1 MENWQGPRWATKELV
16 NDIHN
21 LWVGLVLSVDAG
33 FEDVECIVIRPKKG
47 EYLLKFRSDYEWWSP
62 VLKLNPE
69 QQKEVKRVFGTP
81 YEVRLDESVTQS
93 YQVINKLECYY
104 EWWSPVLKLNPEQQK
119 EVKRVF
125 GTPYEVRLDESVT
138 QSYQVINK
146 LECCYKGSFC
156 NYDHDSGQRI
166 YGICAVNKKP
176 VMCDEVRE
184 RLGRKFE
191 RPTKL
196 TGMGS
201 FCNYDHDSGQRIYG
215 ICAVNKKPVMCDEV
229 RERLGRKFERPTKLT
244 GMRTVMNGDVA
255 LEIAYYADCAVNK
268 KPVMC
273 DEVRE
278 RLGRKFERPTK
289 LTGMRTVMNGD
300 VALEIAYYADGSR
313 VVFDYHD
320 ARLVGVVP
328 LDRNGNPKGF
338 AKYDNGEMDTEQL
351 SALLTQLKQ
360 GKTVGKP
367 NKYMGVVPLDRNG
380 NPKGFAKYDN
390 GEMDTE
396 QLSALLTQLK
406 QGKTVG
412 KPNKY
417 MFIHDG
423 PCYNKFCM
431 SVGLNP
437 FNKDTV
443 TSRNNSFYASMQ
455 RLNVYNKFKEYWHY
469 LDTLI

>member
-1 MENWQGPRWATKELV
+1 MESWQGPRWATKELV

-21 LWVGLVLSVDAG
+21 LWVELVLSVDAG

-69 QQKEVKRVFGTP
+69 QQKQVKRVFGTP

-93 YQVINKLECYY
+93 YQVINKLECY
-104 EWWSPVLKLNPEQQK
+104 
-119 EVKRVF
+119 
-125 GTPYEVRLDESVT
+125 
-138 QSYQVINK
+138 
-146 LECCYKGSFC
+146 YKGSFC

-191 RPTKL
+191 RP
-196 TGMGS
+196 
-201 FCNYDHDSGQRIYG
+201 
-215 ICAVNKKPVMCDEV
+215 V
-229 RERLGRKFERPTKLT
+229 KF
-244 GMRTVMNGDVA
+244 
-255 LEIAYYADCAVNK
+255 
-268 KPVMC
+268 
-273 DEVRE
+273 
-278 RLGRKFERPTK
+278 
-289 LTGMRTVMNGD
+289 TGMRTVMNGD

-328 LDRNGNPKGF
+328 LDRNGNTKGF

-360 GKTVGKP
+360 GKTVGTP
-367 NKYMGVVPLDRNG
+367 NR
-380 NPKGFAKYDN
+380 
-390 GEMDTE
+390 
-396 QLSALLTQLK
+396 
-406 QGKTVG
+406 
-412 KPNKY
+412 Y

-437 FNKDTV
+437 FDTTTV

-455 RLNVYNKFKEYWHY
+455 RLNVYNKFKEYWNF

>member
-1 MENWQGPRWATKELV
+1 METSGMPRWATKELV

-47 EYLLKFRSDYEWWSP
+47 EYLLKFHSDYEWWSP
-62 VLKLNPE
+62 ALKLTSE
-69 QQKEVKRVFGTP
+69 QQREVKRVFGTP

-93 YQVINKLECYY
+93 YQVINKLECY
-104 EWWSPVLKLNPEQQK
+104 
-119 EVKRVF
+119 
-125 GTPYEVRLDESVT
+125 
-138 QSYQVINK
+138 
-146 LECCYKGSFC
+146 YKGSFC

-191 RPTKL
+191 RPTK
-196 TGMGS
+196 
-201 FCNYDHDSGQRIYG
+201 F
-215 ICAVNKKPVMCDEV
+215 
-229 RERLGRKFERPTKLT
+229 T
-244 GMRTVMNGDVA
+244 GMRTVMS
-255 LEIAYYADCAVNK
+255 
-268 KPVMC
+268 
-273 DEVRE
+273 
-278 RLGRKFERPTK
+278 
-289 LTGMRTVMNGD
+289 GD

-328 LDRNGNPKGF
+328 LDKNGNPKGF
-338 AKYDNGEMDTEQL
+338 AKYDNGELDTEQL

-360 GKTVGKP
+360 GKKVG
-367 NKYMGVVPLDRNG
+367 
-380 NPKGFAKYDN
+380 
-390 GEMDTE
+390 T
-396 QLSALLTQLK
+396 
-406 QGKTVG
+406 
-412 KPNKY
+412 PNKY

-431 SVGLNP
+431 SVGTNP
-437 FNKDTV
+437 FDTTTV
-443 TSRNNSFYASMQ
+443 TSSNNSFYASLQ
-455 RLNVYNKFKEYWHY
+455 RLNVYSKFKEYWHY